1 MSLQLHNTLTR
12 RIDPFVPLTPGRATL
27 YTCGPTI
34 YNYAHIGN
42 FRTFLFEDL
51 LRRWLEA
58 SGYDVFHIMN
68 LTDVDDRTIAAA
80 VKQGVPLRQHV
91 DPFARAFEEDRDW
104 LRIRPPHAQ
113 PRATEYIGPMIELI
127 SGLLEKGVAYKGED
141 GSVYFAI
148 ARFPAYGRLSQLDR
162 RELRAG
168 ASERVSADEYAKED
182 ARDFVLWKAV
192 KPEDEAV
199 GAAWDAPFGRGRPGW
214 HIECSAM
221 ALELIR
227 RKWGVDVLDIHAGA
241 VDLIFP
247 HHEDEIAQ
255 SCAYTGREEF
265 ARFWL
270 HGEFLDVGGTK
281 MSKRY
286 GNILTVR
293 DLREQGADAG
303 AVRHLL
309 FNTHYRQKLDWRDEA
324 LAAARE
330 GSARLGAFRDRLELV
345 GGEVDDAEAQAA
357 VERFRTA
364 FAGALDNDLNAP
376 EALAAL
382 HVLVREGNRRLDEGG
397 RLGPGFRAAWSLA
410 DEVLAVAPS
419 ARART
424 VAAEAL
430 AVAEEDG
437 IPVRPPEVPPP
448 DFADGEGWALRWA
461 AVRATEKR
469 ARNFGE
475 ADRIRD
481 LLKEAG
487 WEIRDR
493 RDGAIEVVKRRSVVG
508 LAPSIRRAVL
518 TSVSGLYGFA
528 RNAHCILSSKAESA
542 RPSTHPETNRTGMR
556 G

>member
-1 MSLQLHNTLTR
+1 MSLALHNTLTR
-12 RIDPFVPLTPGRATL
+12 RIEPLSPLTPGKVSL

-80 VKQGVPLRQHV
+80 GQRGVSLRAHV

-104 LRIRPPHAQ
+104 LRILPPHAQ
-113 PRATEYIGPMIELI
+113 PRATEFIPAMIRLI
-127 SGLLEKGVAYKGED
+127 EGLLAKEVAYRGED

-148 ARFPAYGRLSQLDR
+148 ARFPEYGRLSQLDR

-168 ASERVSADEYAKED
+168 ASERVTADEYAKED

-192 KPEDEAV
+192 RPEDEAV

-221 ALELIR
+221 ALDLLSR
-227 RKWGVDVLDIHAGA
+227 QWGTDVLDIHAGG

-255 SCAYTGREEF
+255 SCAYTGRSEF
-265 ARFWL
+265 ARHWV
-270 HGEFLDVGGTK
+270 HGEFLRIDGTK

-293 DLREQGADAG
+293 DLREQMVEPG
-303 AVRHLL
+303 AVRLLL
-309 FNTHYRQKLDWRDEA
+309 FGTHYRQLLEWRDDA

-330 GSARLGAFRDRLELV
+330 GSARLGAFRDRL
-345 GGEVDDAEAQAA
+345 DRAA
-357 VERFRTA
+357 GATDSPAARTLAERFQA
-364 FAGALDNDLNAP
+364 DFAAALDDDLNAP
-376 EALAAL
+376 RAIAAL
-382 HVLVREGNRRLDEGG
+382 FDLVREGNRLLDEDAQV
-397 RLGPGFRAAWSLA
+397 GPALTGAWALA
-410 DEVLAVAPS
+410 DRVLAVAPS
-419 ARART
+419 SRT
-424 VAAEAL
+424 LTVGADAL
-430 AVAEEDG
+430 PVEQEDG

-448 DFADGEGWALRWA
+448 DAEAQEAWALRWA
-461 AVRATEKR
+461 AVRLAEKR
-469 ARNFGE
+469 ARNYAE
-475 ADRIRD
+475 ADRIRE
-481 LLKEAG
+481 LLRGAG

-493 RDGAIEVVKRRSVVG
+493 RDGQIEVVRTRG
-508 LAPSIRRAVL
+508 
-518 TSVSGLYGFA
+518 
-528 RNAHCILSSKAESA
+528 SA
-542 RPSTHPETNRTGMR
+542 
-556 G
+556 